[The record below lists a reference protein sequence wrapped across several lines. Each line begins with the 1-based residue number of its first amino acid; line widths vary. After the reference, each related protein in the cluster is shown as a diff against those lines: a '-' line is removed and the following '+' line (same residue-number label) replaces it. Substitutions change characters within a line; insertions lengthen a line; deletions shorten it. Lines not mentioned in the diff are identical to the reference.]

1 MLDPAQERRL
11 AELFQQAL
19 ALPASEREALLARCR
34 KEDSELAG
42 ALAGLLREDL
52 AGTRGVLERDVRH
65 PAPEP
70 ERRLGGYR
78 ILRLLGEGGMG
89 CVYLAEQTEPVQRM
103 VAVKS
108 IRIGGGP
115 ELLTR
120 FEAERAALARLSHPN
135 VAEIY
140 AAGTADSGLPW
151 FSMEYC
157 PGPPLK
163 EHCDRER
170 ATVATRIALLREVCD
185 GVQHAHL
192 RGVIHG
198 DLKPGNVLVVQ
209 RDGRAVP
216 KIIDFGLARAVAGR
230 LAAGESGGET
240 VEARGTWPYM
250 SPEQVDPRGDFDS
263 RTDVWSLGAMLYE
276 LLCGTLPFSGDSAKE
291 VVERIL
297 HEGPVPPSTLI
308 SGLEPR
314 RRAEVCAARRCT
326 PQALVRALS
335 GDLDAIALKA
345 LEHDRSR
352 RYLTAAELS
361 ADLGRH
367 LADEPVSA
375 HAQTARYRLGKLW
388 RRQRLLLGAAG
399 LTLLALIGGL
409 AFGWVQAARA
419 RDAERARLAGVQ
431 GVLAAS
437 AAREELVQL
446 LLLEGPDVPAR
457 ELALRAEPRL
467 ERLYSGDPFAEAV
480 ARRALGALWLEMGE
494 PARAREQLER
504 AVRALSSP
512 HVESEVKLFLA
523 LDDLI
528 RATRA
533 EGLVPRPEEIER
545 CVALALSILEDEDP
559 ALARALA
566 TLLDE
571 TRESGAPSQSLRR
584 RIAAVAALLPRTER
598 RPETA
603 APVTRLLAEAAR
615 ALQLRGNSEELEQIS
630 RALEELARLVLD
642 PNGIG
647 FLYFL
652 WHFADV
658 HLAAIPPMPERAA
671 ELADELLARLGRWD
685 LGAENWLRRE
695 ASRIR
700 EAANSGR

>member
-1 MLDPAQERRL
+1 MLDPTQERKL
-11 AELFQQAL
+11 ADLFGQAAGL
-19 ALPASEREALLARCR
+19 SASEREALLARCR
-34 KEDSELAG
+34 KEDPELAA

-52 AGTRGVLERDVRH
+52 AGTRGVLERNVRH
-65 PAPEP
+65 PDPEP

-78 ILRLLGEGGMG
+78 IVRLLGEGGMG
-89 CVYLAEQTEPVQRM
+89 SVYLAEQTEPVQRL

-157 PGPPLK
+157 PGPPLR

-170 ATVATRIALLREVCD
+170 ATIATRIALLREVCD

-198 DLKPGNVLVVQ
+198 DLKSGNVLVVQ

-230 LAAGESGGET
+230 LAAGERGGET

-276 LLCGTLPFSGDSAKE
+276 LLCGAPPFMGDTANE

-297 HEGPVPPSTLI
+297 HEGPVPPSARI
-308 SGLEPR
+308 AALEPR
-314 RRAEVCAARRCT
+314 KKLELCEQRRSAPAAL
-326 PQALVRALS
+326 ARALA

-345 LEHDRSR
+345 LERDRSR
-352 RYLTAAELS
+352 RYSTPAELS

-375 HAQTARYRLGKLW
+375 HRQTARYRLGKLW
-388 RRQRLLLGAAG
+388 QRQRLALGAGG
-399 LTLLALIGGL
+399 LALLALIGGL
-409 AFGWVQAARA
+409 AFGWAEAARV
-419 RDAERARLAGVQ
+419 RDAERARRIGVQ
-431 GVLAAS
+431 GVLASA

-446 LLLEGPDVPAR
+446 LLLEGPELPAR
-457 ELALRAEPRL
+457 ELVRRAEPRL
-467 ERLYSGDPFAEAV
+467 DRLYSGDPFAEAV
-480 ARRALGALWLEMGE
+480 ARRALGAIWLEMGE

-504 AVRALSSP
+504 AVRALSAP
-512 HVESEVKLFLA
+512 HFGHEVKLFLA

-533 EGLVPRPEEIER
+533 EGLAPRPEEIER
-545 CVALALSILEDEDP
+545 CVGLALSILEDEDP

-566 TLLDE
+566 ALVAEARASDT
-571 TRESGAPSQSLRR
+571 SSQAIQQ
-584 RIAAVAALLPRTER
+584 RISAVAALLPRTEH

-615 ALQLRGNSEELEQIS
+615 ALQMRGNAEGLQQIS
-630 RALEELARLVLD
+630 RALEDLARRVLD

-652 WHFADV
+652 WHFAAV
-658 HLAAIPPMPERAA
+658 HLGTTPPLPERAA
-671 ELADELLARLGRWD
+671 ELADELLGRLGRWD
-685 LGAENWLRRE
+685 LGSEHWLRRE
-695 ASRIR
+695 AQRIR
-700 EAANSGR
+700 AAAAR